1 MNNFW
6 NISANVEI
14 ATALM
19 LIVLLLLYI
28 AFRLSGKDKGASAR
42 TSKKA
47 LSR

>member
-19 LIVLLLLYI
+19 LIVFLLLYI
-28 AFRLSGKDKGASAR
+28 AFRLSGKERHSSAR
-42 TSKKA
+42 ASKR
-47 LSR
+47 SG

>member
-1 MNNFW
+1 MSDFW

-28 AFRLSGKDKGASAR
+28 AFRVSGEGRSHSAR
-42 TSKKA
+42 ASK
-47 LSR
+47 RV

>member
-28 AFRLSGKDKGASAR
+28 AFRLSGKDRGSSAQASKRA
-42 TSKKA
+42 S
-47 LSR
+47 SR